1 MLEITTKMP
10 KILLSPTAG
19 GESESPR
26 CHASP
31 VLLEELISNI
41 LHRVPVR
48 SLLQFKCV
56 CKSWN
61 SLISDPLF
69 AKDHLC
75 ASTADPN
82 MTHQRLLSFT
92 VCDPKIVS
100 FPMHLLLQNPPTP
113 AKPLCSSSLNDSYL
127 ILGSC
132 NGLLCLYHIPR
143 CYVALWNPSIRF
155 TSKRLPTGLSP
166 GEGFSTFHGF
176 GYDAVNDKYKLL
188 LAMRVLGETVT
199 KIYTFGAD
207 SSCKVIQNLPLDPHP
222 TERLGKFVSGTL
234 NWIAPKMGV
243 SDEKWVICS
252 FDFATET
259 SGQVVLPY
267 GDRDNVCKPVINAVR
282 NCLCVCFFDS
292 RKAHWAVWLMKEYG
306 VQDSWTKLMVIP
318 RFVQEDSWPWK
329 LIPHDELCTC
339 RGFPALEPLCIS
351 GNGLSNSRGE
361 CAIWLVI
368 WSAVIFCVWKLRNDA
383 IFRQES
389 VDKKKLVEDIKFVSW
404 SWLNSLHSD
413 FNASFVQWS
422 FKTAFCLQVFF
433 VRDTNCKAR
442 SISVGS
448 LHFQVLVLGILGNK
462 VNGFIGARCWY
473 VKLTFMHM
481 ESREVCI
488 LRCLISCVQ
497 F

>member
-351 GNGLSNSRGE
+351 GNGIAL
-361 CAIWLVI
+361 
-368 WSAVIFCVWKLRNDA
+368 
-383 IFRQES
+383 
-389 VDKKKLVEDIKFVSW
+389 
-404 SWLNSLHSD
+404 
-413 FNASFVQWS
+413 
-422 FKTAFCLQVFF
+422 FKTTASNIVVYNSNDGRLDFL
-433 VRDTNCKAR
+433 RIWGDLW
-442 SISVGS
+442 SYLES
-448 LHFQVLVLGILGNK
+448 LV
-462 VNGFIGARCWY
+462 
-473 VKLTFMHM
+473 
-481 ESREVCI
+481 SP
-488 LRCLISCVQ
+488 S
-497 F
+497 